1 MNVKSVV
8 LHLFPVPHNIIKGCS
23 SNGRC
28 QPSSCILAVL
38 AGFSGSSSAISSL
51 RNVLNVLQFFLSTKS
66 MQPHRQGLS
75 VDVPFSRDYFVLLT
89 YFSKCP
95 KSIPNLANASWLW
108 RIFLGFL
115 SQSATEKPNSFSTF
129 WKKKC
134 ICQPRYRNISKNFFN
149 NLILANKER
158 ALAVRSSVFDH
169 LTSKVYDAKQIV
181 HRLQETLEWNQ
192 ASLEQPNREA
202 KKWIRSL
209 TREARRSERLDV
221 VKYLR
226 EITPAGTTGECVF
239 CSSVFLFL
247 FFSFFSSIEST

>member
-1 MNVKSVV
+1 MSGNFFSLPNQCNLIVRAYRLTSPFLAIILYYWHIFPNVPKV
-8 LHLFPVPHNIIKGCS
+8 FQIWPT
-23 SNGRC
+23 R
-28 QPSSCILAVL
+28 
-38 AGFSGSSSAISSL
+38 AGYEEFS
-51 RNVLNVLQFFLSTKS
+51 
-66 MQPHRQGLS
+66 
-75 VDVPFSRDYFVLLT
+75 
-89 YFSKCP
+89 
-95 KSIPNLANASWLW
+95 
-108 RIFLGFL
+108 LGFWASQQQRNLIPSVL
-115 SQSATEKPNSFSTF
+115 SG
-129 WKKKC
+129 KKKC

-192 ASLEQPNREA
+192 ASLEQPNHEA

-247 FFSFFSSIEST
+247 FFSFFFFYREYLTFSCYLFLHLLLLY